1 MVVPEHPLHVQVLE
15 GDDLVLAHQPRGLLV
30 QELVPYVRDPLVDA
44 GDPAPLLLY
53 VPAFGERTFP
63 YGPALRVI
71 PGDIRLDP
79 AGELPLF
86 AAELLFIDVKGRR
99 TRDGFPVAPCIE
111 GTDPDINADHAAAV
125 RCRHYLFLDTEGDEI
140 PAGRCTGN
148 GGVQDPT
155 TDVPGSFDPD
165 RTELREIQPVPFETD
180 PVVLVPGP
188 VGLYGRMLLPVF
200 RMPGPFGEEVPV
212 STVEILDGFLKGHA
226 VAVPEPGGPRV
237 APHGRDFPH
246 ALEGR
251 DVPSF
256 GGVCLLPVCQAVVVD
271 IAAATK
277 KGGYLIR
284 LFTIGIYTEPIAFL
298 LQHYRY
304 LVFWVST

>member
-30 QELVPYVRDPLVDA
+30 QEIVPYVRDPLVDA

-53 VPAFGERTFP
+53 VPAFGERAFP

-71 PGDIRLDP
+71 PGDVRLDP

-99 TRDGFPVAPCIE
+99 ARDGFPVAPGIE
-111 GTDPDINADHAAAV
+111 GTDPDIDTDHPAAV
-125 RCRHYLFLDTEGDEI
+125 RSRHYLFLDTEGDEI
-140 PAGRCTGN
+140 PAGRGAGN
-148 GGVQDPT
+148 GGVQDTPA
-155 TDVPGSFDPD
+155 DVTGEPDPD
-165 RTELREIQPVPFETD
+165 RPQLRKDQPIPFDAD

-188 VGLYGRMLLPVF
+188 VGLCGRMLLPVF
-200 RMPGPFGEEVPV
+200 RMPGTFGKEVPV
-212 STVEILDGFLKGHA
+212 GAVEVFDGLLERHA
-226 VAVPEPGGPRV
+226 VAVPEPGGLRV
-237 APHGRDFPH
+237 VPHGCDFPH

-271 IAAATK
+271 IAAASE

-284 LFTIGIYTEPIAFL
+284 LLSIGIYTEPIAFL